1 MRGVYTFT
9 TESIIF
15 HQTSLPPSLTA
26 PPCVYLSFLCVA
38 PPSLSRL
45 PHAVQR
51 ASYHRGPAVSIWW
64 RHWWGKPGGG
74 WRGKRPSAKNTAF
87 HTHTHTCAR
96 THTPLPNRLLQP
108 AAEATPEWIP
118 VSPFFFFFP
127 APITTNVLCG
137 GCRSKKKQRKSSW
150 TRWRPRSVSF
160 SLEHSHFQMYKSAV
174 SVKWPRAK
182 QRWVRQRLIRA
193 RQRLIK
199 CSCCRPE
206 LWSCHLTPL
215 QPAQ

>member
-26 PPCVYLSFLCVA
+26 PPCVYLSFLYVA

-64 RHWWGKPGGG
+64 RHWWGKPRGG

-118 VSPFFFFFP
+118 VSPFFFFFFLHRLQQMCS
-127 APITTNVLCG
+127 AEAAG
-137 GCRSKKKQRKSSW
+137 ARKS
-150 TRWRPRSVSF
+150 RENRAEHGGGRGVFRSHWSTLI
-160 SLEHSHFQMYKSAV
+160 SRCINLL
-174 SVKWPRAK
+174 SV
-182 QRWVRQRLIRA
+182 
-193 RQRLIK
+193 
-199 CSCCRPE
+199 
-206 LWSCHLTPL
+206 
-215 QPAQ
+215 